1 MILSSGHKGH
11 SADVRMHLLING
23 TSLPVAQLGP
33 DFLLLDGAVD
43 HPPTDASILLGVD
56 ESERQ
61 WRVHL
66 PEGISAS
73 SKRVVISVIS

>member
-11 SADVRMHLLING
+11 SADVRMCLLVNG

-33 DFLLLDGAVD
+33 DFLLLDAAID
-43 HPPTDASILLGVD
+43 HPPADASILLGVD

-73 SKRVVISVIS
+73 SKRVVISAIG

>member
-1 MILSSGHKGH
+1 M
-11 SADVRMHLLING
+11 
-23 TSLPVAQLGP
+23 AQLGP
-33 DFLLLDGAVD
+33 DFLLLDAAID
-43 HPPTDASILLGVD
+43 HPPADASILLGVD

-61 WRVHL
+61 WRVQL